1 MRTPETNRKPLKAE
15 SPVPLR
21 QPFTLGTQH
30 ARDLTDDL
38 EVDDLEMSL
47 RNRGYARQPPQNEK
61 IRRYVRE

>member
-1 MRTPETNRKPLKAE
+1 MRTPESDRKPQTAE
-15 SPVPLR
+15 VPVALR
-21 QPFTLGTQH
+21 QTYAFGMQH
-30 ARDLTDDL
+30 AKDLTDDL

>member
-1 MRTPETNRKPLKAE
+1 MRTPERDRKPPQAE
-15 SPVPLR
+15 ALGPLR
-21 QPFTLGTQH
+21 QPYAFGTQH
-30 ARDLTDDL
+30 AKDLTDDL

>member
-1 MRTPETNRKPLKAE
+1 MRTPDSDRKPLTAE
-15 SPVPLR
+15 VPRGLP
-21 QPFTLGTQH
+21 QPCALGMQH
-30 ARDLTDDL
+30 AKGLTDDL